1 MAERKYVTV
10 MLVPDGTEA
19 RYGFRMREWLL
30 KVIVGAIVLLIIG
43 IVLFFAFYGQVVTRA
58 AMANRLIEENE
69 RLMRYQY
76 KVKMLEENL
85 LQTREKVIKLISLAG
100 IDYEFPEIPD
110 DSTLF
115 ASIDK
120 KKATEIETGP
130 LGAMEFPNGLPI
142 QGTMSQGFKI
152 DDDEHYHPG
161 IDIACAVGT
170 PVLAT
175 ANGTVEFVGVDSV
188 YGNMVV
194 IRNNDTITT
203 VYGHNEKILVEPN
216 QLVLAGHRVAL
227 SGNTGISTAPH
238 LHYEVRVNDKPVN
251 PLEAF
256 NETNQ

>member
-1 MAERKYVTV
+1 MSEPKYVTV
-10 MLVPDGTEA
+10 MLVPDGADA
-19 RYGFRMREWLL
+19 RYGFRIRQWLL
-30 KVIVGAIVLLIIG
+30 KLIVGLVLLLLVG
-43 IVLFFAFYGQVVTRA
+43 IVLFFTFYGQVVTRA
-58 AMANRLIEENE
+58 AMANRLMAENE

-76 KVKMLEENL
+76 KVKMLEDNL
-85 LQTREKVIKLISLAG
+85 HQTREIVTKLVNLAG
-100 IDYEFPEIPD
+100 IDYEFPDMPD

-115 ASIDK
+115 ASFDK

-130 LGAMEFPNGLPI
+130 MGAMEFPHGLPI
-142 QGTMSQGFKI
+142 QGYMSQGFNI
-152 DDDEHYHPG
+152 NEDEHYHPG

-188 YGNMVV
+188 YGNVVV
-194 IRNNDTITT
+194 IRNNDSITT
-203 VYGHNEKILVEPN
+203 LYGHNEEILVKPN

-238 LHYEVRVNDKPVN
+238 LHYEVRINDKPVN

>member
-1 MAERKYVTV
+1 
-10 MLVPDGTEA
+10 MLVPDGAET

-30 KVIVGAIVLLIIG
+30 KVIIGAIILLIVG
-43 IVLFFAFYGQVVTRA
+43 IILFFAFYGRVVTRA

-76 KVKMLEENL
+76 KVKMLEDNL
-85 LQTREKVIKLISLAG
+85 HQTREIVTKLVNLAG
-100 IDYEFPEIPD
+100 IDYEFPEMPD

-115 ASIDK
+115 ASFDENQP
-120 KKATEIETGP
+120 TEIETGP
-130 LGAMEFPNGLPI
+130 MGAMEFPHGLPI
-142 QGTMSQGFKI
+142 QGYMSQGFKI
-152 DDDEHYHPG
+152 NDDEHFHPG
-161 IDIACAVGT
+161 VDIACAVGT

-188 YGNMVV
+188 YGNLVV
-194 IRNNDTITT
+194 IRNNDSITT
-203 VYGHNEKILVEPN
+203 VYGHNEKILVEEN

-238 LHYEVRVNDKPVN
+238 LHYEIRINDKPVN